1 MTIEGFQDFLANP
14 LVLLAA
20 MYAAM
25 ASSMLKQIVA
35 ARRDGLKVPGVTDY
49 LVTYWPE
56 TAFAIFGNAIAFAT
70 LVETGTLN
78 LASAVGIGY
87 ATNSVADLIRAG
99 GRSSAIAGMSDV
111 AANPKP

>member
-1 MTIEGFQDFLANP
+1 MSLEAVQEALKNP
-14 LVLLAA
+14 LILLAA

-25 ASSMLKQIVA
+25 AVSMLKQITA
-35 ARRDGLKVPGVTDY
+35 ARRDGLKVPGVSDY

-56 TAFAIFGNAIAFAT
+56 TAFAVFGNALAFAT

-87 ATNSVADLIRAG
+87 ATNSVADLIRHG
-99 GRSSAIAGMSDV
+99 GRSSAIAGMKYD
-111 AANPKP
+111 PDQP